1 MMNDCNFVYVLRLVR
16 SEALR
21 DMTAQEEAIV
31 DEHFAYLKH
40 GLAEGRLGF
49 AGRRL
54 DGEFGIVLF
63 RARSEDEAKQ
73 FMENDPAVK
82 KSVMRAELHSFR
94 VALVEKK

>member
-1 MMNDCNFVYVLRLVR
+1 MNDCNFVYVLRLIR
-16 SEALR
+16 PEALH
-21 DMTAQEEAIV
+21 DMTAEEEAIV
-31 DEHFAYLKH
+31 DEHFEYLKR

-49 AGRRL
+49 AGRCL

-63 RARSEDEAKQ
+63 RARSEDEAKR

-94 VALVEKK
+94 VALIEKK